1 MWTEEEILLKK
12 LRKRED
18 YSNVQDAPDAPLRL
32 EVSAVGQGCGAGEVD
47 AGVFDRRERAHSREG
62 GFVATTLLHGPVVIG
77 VPRIGQAFIELHA
90 EVFEGRERSANEQ
103 TMGLVCR
110 HP

>member
-1 MWTEEEILLKK
+1 M
-12 LRKRED
+12 
-18 YSNVQDAPDAPLRL
+18 
-32 EVSAVGQGCGAGEVD
+32 
-47 AGVFDRRERAHSREG
+47 FDRRERAHSRES

-103 TMGLVCR
+103 TNMVNGSATSKCLR
-110 HP
+110 EIWSWPRRKMMTP